1 LRRLRSLFDR
11 WNYWAKKGVNGT
23 FERDSCSF
31 FMLDERKH
39 GAAKKFLLTAV
50 VCVMVATTL
59 PATAQVYLDADSG
72 AVGGN
77 RLDDPNYG
85 WPHSHWR
92 RGYDAFARGECR
104 VIRER
109 VVLPDGSVIYRARE
123 VCG

>member
-1 LRRLRSLFDR
+1 L
-11 WNYWAKKGVNGT
+11 AKKGVKGT
-23 FERDSCSF
+23 FERDSCSI
-31 FMLDERKH
+31 FMLDKRKH
-39 GAAKKFLLTAV
+39 GAAKKFLFMAV
-50 VCVMVATTL
+50 VGVMVATTL
-59 PATAQVYLDADSG
+59 PATAQVNFDPG

-109 VVLPDGSVIYRARE
+109 VVLPDGSVIYRSRE